1 MINHAVEEYVELL
14 ADERFKDLDYTVIKS
29 HVSFL
34 KDITLDQLLAAV
46 KKHKVT
52 RAHSLSHVE
61 SLCFVFTT
69 NIVISRIKRQRKNTL
84 RRI

>member
-34 KDITLDQLLAAV
+34 KDITLDQLMTAV

-52 RAHSLSHVE
+52 RAHVLSQVTRCVSFIQH
-61 SLCFVFTT
+61 SSSFAG
-69 NIVISRIKRQRKNTL
+69 
-84 RRI
+84 